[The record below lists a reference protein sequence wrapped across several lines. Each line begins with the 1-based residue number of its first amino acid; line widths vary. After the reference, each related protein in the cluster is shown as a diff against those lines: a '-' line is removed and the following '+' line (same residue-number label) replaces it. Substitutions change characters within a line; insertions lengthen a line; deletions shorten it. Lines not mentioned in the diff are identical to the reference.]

1 MDVIWREIYVCFSLD
16 VTMVYAPPMPGNG
29 MQIQSRYRYCGH
41 LLIDTKAARLVSLIS
56 QCQM

>member
-29 MQIQSRYRYCGH
+29 MQSRYRYCGH